1 MADLL
6 LIEIGTLAGIT
17 RPGKL
22 KLVGNEMASLGR
34 INHAY
39 LYMKNGLIDSFGSM
53 ETLPLGIKN
62 NTAIEQ
68 INCKGRFV
76 LPCYVDSHTHIV
88 FARTREE
95 EFEMRIKGKS
105 YEEIAE
111 AGGGIL
117 NSARRTH
124 EMSEEELFQ
133 QALGRLNE
141 VISYGTGAIEIKS
154 GYGLSLAGEIK
165 MLRVIK
171 RLKESFEIP
180 IKSTFLGAHAFPAE
194 FKNNQQAYIELI
206 INEMLPAI
214 QKENLADYID
224 VFCEN
229 GFFNAE
235 QTAEILSAGKKY
247 GLKAKIHANQL
258 NYSGGIQVGVANNAI
273 SVDHLECVGDA
284 EIEALKNSNTIGTI
298 LPSAAFFL
306 GISYQPARKMI
317 DEGIAIALA
326 SDFNPGSSPSGNM
339 SFVFA
344 IACTQLKMTPE
355 EAFNAVTHNGAH
367 AMELGKE
374 MGSITIGKKANII
387 ITKQIPSLAFIPYS
401 FGSNLIDQVFIN
413 GKKYE

>member
-1 MADLL
+1 MSLL
-6 LIEIGTLAGIT
+6 FTNIRTLYGIQSAEST
-17 RPGKL
+17 VL
-22 KLVGNEMASLGR
+22 KGSQLGVVAQ
-34 INHAY
+34 INNAWLSIHD
-39 LYMKNGLIDSFGSM
+39 GLISGFGEMQTMSTQIDVSSFKEVISVNDQLI
-53 ETLPLGIKN
+53 LP
-62 NTAIEQ
+62 TW
-68 INCKGRFV
+68 C
-76 LPCYVDSHTHIV
+76 DSHTHIV
-88 FARTREE
+88 FAGSRED
-95 EFEMRIKGKS
+95 EFVSRIKGVS
-105 YEEIAE
+105 YETIAKN
-111 AGGGIL
+111 GGGIL
-117 NSARRTH
+117 NSAKKLNDT
-124 EMSEEELFQ
+124 SEDDLYIS
-133 QALGRLNE
+133 ASARLRSL
-141 VISYGTGAIEIKS
+141 IKMGTGAIEIKS

-194 FKNNQQAYIELI
+194 FKNNQQAYIDLI

-229 GFFNAE
+229 GFFNAD

-258 NYSGGIQVGVANNAI
+258 NYSGGIQVGVAYNAV

-344 IACTQLKMTPE
+344 LACTQLKMTPE

-387 ITKQIPSLAFIPYS
+387 ITKKIPSLAFIPYS

>member
-1 MADLL
+1 MSLL
-6 LIEIGTLAGIT
+6 FTNIKTLYGIQSAET
-17 RPGKL
+17 TVL
-22 KLVGNEMASLGR
+22 KGRELGEVAQ
-34 INHAY
+34 INNAWLSIH
-39 LYMKNGLIDSFGSM
+39 NGLISGFGEMDTMATQVVESSFTEVISVNDQLI
-53 ETLPLGIKN
+53 LP
-62 NTAIEQ
+62 TW
-68 INCKGRFV
+68 C
-76 LPCYVDSHTHIV
+76 DSHTHIV
-88 FARTREE
+88 FAGSRED
-95 EFEMRIKGKS
+95 EFVSRIKGVS
-105 YEEIAE
+105 YETIAKN
-111 AGGGIL
+111 GGGIL
-117 NSARRTH
+117 NSAKKLNDT
-124 EMSEEELFQ
+124 SEDDLFKS
-133 QALGRLNE
+133 ASARLHSL
-141 VISYGTGAIEIKS
+141 IKMGTGAIEIKS

-194 FKNNQQAYIELI
+194 FKNNQQAYIDLI

-214 QKENLADYID
+214 QKEDLADYID

-229 GFFNAE
+229 GFFNSE
-235 QTAEILSAGKKY
+235 QTAEILSAGKKH

-284 EIEALKNSNTIGTI
+284 EIDALKNSNTIGTI

-344 IACTQLKMTPE
+344 LACTQLKMTPE
-355 EAFNAVTHNGAH
+355 EAFNAITHNGAH
-367 AMELGKE
+367 AMEIGNE
-374 MGSITIGKKANII
+374 IGSITVGKKANII
-387 ITKQIPSLAFIPYS
+387 ITKKIPSLAFIPYS

>member
-1 MADLL
+1 MSLL
-6 LIEIGTLAGIT
+6 FTNIKTLYGIQSAET
-17 RPGKL
+17 TVL
-22 KLVGNEMASLGR
+22 KGRELGEVAQ
-34 INHAY
+34 INNAWLSIH
-39 LYMKNGLIDSFGSM
+39 NGLISGFGEMDTMATQVVESSFTEVISVNDQLI
-53 ETLPLGIKN
+53 LP
-62 NTAIEQ
+62 TW
-68 INCKGRFV
+68 C
-76 LPCYVDSHTHIV
+76 DSHTHIV
-88 FARTREE
+88 FAGSRED
-95 EFEMRIKGKS
+95 EFVSRIKGVS
-105 YEEIAE
+105 YETIAKN
-111 AGGGIL
+111 GGGIL
-117 NSARRTH
+117 NSAKKLNDT
-124 EMSEEELFQ
+124 SEDDLFKS
-133 QALGRLNE
+133 ASARLHSL
-141 VISYGTGAIEIKS
+141 IKMGTGAIEIKS

-171 RLKESFEIP
+171 RLKESFKIP

-284 EIEALKNSNTIGTI
+284 EIDALKNSNTIGTI

-344 IACTQLKMTPE
+344 LACTQLKMTPE

-374 MGSITIGKKANII
+374 IGSITIGKKANII

>member
-1 MADLL
+1 MSLL
-6 LIEIGTLAGIT
+6 FTNIKTLYGIQSAESAV
-17 RPGKL
+17 L
-22 KLVGNEMASLGR
+22 KGSEMSEVGQ
-34 INHAY
+34 INNAWLSIHD
-39 LYMKNGLIDSFGSM
+39 GLISGFGEMQSM
-53 ETLPLGIKN
+53 ATHIDESNFKEVISVNDQLILPSW
-62 NTAIEQ
+62 
-68 INCKGRFV
+68 C
-76 LPCYVDSHTHIV
+76 DSHTHIV
-88 FARTREE
+88 FAGSRED
-95 EFEMRIKGKS
+95 EFVSRIKGVS
-105 YEEIAE
+105 YETIAKN
-111 AGGGIL
+111 GGGIL
-117 NSARRTH
+117 NSAKKLNDT
-124 EMSEEELFQ
+124 SEDDLFKS
-133 QALGRLNE
+133 ASARLHSL
-141 VISYGTGAIEIKS
+141 IKMGTGAIEIKS

-235 QTAEILSAGKKY
+235 QTAEILSAGKKH

-284 EIEALKNSNTIGTI
+284 EIDALKNSNTIGTI

-344 IACTQLKMTPE
+344 LACTQLKMTPE
-355 EAFNAVTHNGAH
+355 EAFNAITHNGAH
-367 AMELGKE
+367 AMEIGNE
-374 MGSITIGKKANII
+374 IGSITIGKKANII
-387 ITKQIPSLAFIPYS
+387 LTKKIPSLAFIPYS

>member
-1 MADLL
+1 MSLL
-6 LIEIGTLAGIT
+6 FTNIRTLYGIQSAEST
-17 RPGKL
+17 VL
-22 KLVGNEMASLGR
+22 KGSQLGVVAQ
-34 INHAY
+34 INNAWLSIHD
-39 LYMKNGLIDSFGSM
+39 GLISGFGEMQTMSTQIDVSSFKEVISVNDQLI
-53 ETLPLGIKN
+53 LP
-62 NTAIEQ
+62 TW
-68 INCKGRFV
+68 C
-76 LPCYVDSHTHIV
+76 DSHTHIV
-88 FARTREE
+88 FAGSRED
-95 EFEMRIKGKS
+95 EFVSRIKGVS
-105 YEEIAE
+105 YETIAKN
-111 AGGGIL
+111 GGGIL
-117 NSARRTH
+117 NSAKKLNDT
-124 EMSEEELFQ
+124 SENDLYIS
-133 QALGRLNE
+133 ASARLRSL
-141 VISYGTGAIEIKS
+141 IKMGTGAIEIKS

-194 FKNNQQAYIELI
+194 FKNNQQAYIDLI

-229 GFFNAE
+229 GFFNAD

-258 NYSGGIQVGVANNAI
+258 NYSGGIQVGVAYNAV

-284 EIEALKNSNTIGTI
+284 EIETLKNSNTIGTI

-344 IACTQLKMTPE
+344 LACTQLKMTPE

-387 ITKQIPSLAFIPYS
+387 ITKKIPSLAFIPYS